1 MHINEISRVMQKKM
15 VAETGKTN
23 GATILQN
30 AFGEVSE
37 YFSAAAAKT
46 KKV

>member
-1 MHINEISRVMQKKM
+1 MHVNEISRVMQKKM

-23 GATILQN
+23 GATLIHN

-37 YFSAAAAKT
+37 YFASAAKPKT
-46 KKV
+46 I